1 MSSIVKPKTSKTT
14 KPNLVN
20 NTIKSGEK
28 TPKTKYLDDT
38 RKPGE
43 KTPKKDPIKER
54 SAKVIDFFTRG
65 ERIKITE
72 IVILVLTGIF
82 LTTVIGLCIYFY
94 SNKSFIF
101 EEYIR
106 SEGPPGTLPNPD
118 TKHLVG
124 N

>member
-1 MSSIVKPKTSKTT
+1 MSSIKKPNTT
-14 KPNLVN
+14 NSNLVN

-28 TPKTKYLDDT
+28 IPKSKYLDDT
-38 RKPGE
+38 KKPGE
-43 KTPKKDPIKER
+43 KIPKQDPVEVTSK
-54 SAKVIDFFTRG
+54 KVIKFFTRG

-106 SEGPPGTLPNPD
+106 TEGPPGTLPNPD